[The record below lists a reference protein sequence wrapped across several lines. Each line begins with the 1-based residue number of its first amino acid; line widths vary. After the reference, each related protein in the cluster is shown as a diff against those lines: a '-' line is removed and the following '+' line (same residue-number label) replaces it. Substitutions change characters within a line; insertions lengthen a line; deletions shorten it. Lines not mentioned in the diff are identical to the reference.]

1 VEKARSPF
9 KTALQKQ
16 EEREEKRMALL
27 HAAAVMFNAQGF
39 HATSLDDVAASLG
52 ISKPTIYHYLGN
64 KEQVLFECLTIGLDQ
79 LFAAADKARAEIG
92 TGMDRLR
99 IFLTNYFFI
108 NIDDFGRCVI
118 LSGDDTLS
126 PEGVKNLRA
135 MKRRVD
141 TALRALIIEGID
153 DGSITAVDPKITAF
167 TLAGAM
173 AWPARWYS
181 KTGPTPPDAMAAQIV
196 DSLMTGLAPR

>member
-1 VEKARSPF
+1 MEKARSPF

-27 HAAAVMFNAQGF
+27 HAAAEMFNAQGF

-79 LFAAADKARAEIG
+79 LFTAADKARTEIG

-126 PEGVKNLRA
+126 SEGVKNLRA

-196 DSLMTGLAPR
+196 DSLMMGLAPR